1 MQIETLWNTLSKHLP
16 VDEIMNGDN
25 PNFIIR
31 PPIGSVKVCVGDYGS
46 GIDDDFKR
54 TKADTFSSVVV
65 LSRHFVTKPIY
76 TIEVSHICKDNTYTL
91 KTTADHTCAIK
102 NRVLWDEMCK
112 KIENHEV
119 FTEEDFDKFSNKN
132 IIQFISARDI
142 KVGDIMPFHE
152 EPIDMLDTNEFSSDT
167 AIDKIPF
174 KYYCCDGNATV
185 TSVSCDDNVDGC
197 WVYDLEVE
205 SGRHVYY
212 ANNILVHNSQFIN
225 LAPITKMKCR
235 EHGISENTTFA
246 DLPEAVRQSVIDD
259 TYHILDLV
267 NANVEQLI
275 NNGCHTTQ
283 GNVLRYAL
291 EYIAAEGFYFK
302 KKHYIVH
309 KILDEGKPTN
319 KFKYSGISVKKS
331 EIPEKMKTFL
341 KDVYESTMTT
351 NDWSEK
357 HYSKAVLDAYN
368 NFKSLDWNDL
378 AFYKKLRTAKD
389 AISTFESEKGAGA
402 HARAANIYNGL
413 LRHLG
418 LGGKYPEIGQ
428 GDEMRY
434 AYIRPTNIYGI
445 DVIGFKERIPDEF
458 RSMFT
463 VDYEKMFKIIF
474 TNSLEN
480 YVSIMN
486 YTTENPSKQTED
498 PSFDIF

>member
-1 MQIETLWNTLSKHLP
+1 
-16 VDEIMNGDN
+16 
-25 PNFIIR
+25 
-31 PPIGSVKVCVGDYGS
+31 
-46 GIDDDFKR
+46 
-54 TKADTFSSVVV
+54 
-65 LSRHFVTKPIY
+65 
-76 TIEVSHICKDNTYTL
+76 
-91 KTTADHTCAIK
+91 
-102 NRVLWDEMCK
+102 
-112 KIENHEV
+112 
-119 FTEEDFDKFSNKN
+119 
-132 IIQFISARDI
+132 
-142 KVGDIMPFHE
+142 
-152 EPIDMLDTNEFSSDT
+152 
-167 AIDKIPF
+167 
-174 KYYCCDGNATV
+174 
-185 TSVSCDDNVDGC
+185 
-197 WVYDLEVE
+197 
-205 SGRHVYY
+205 
-212 ANNILVHNSQFIN
+212 
-225 LAPITKMKCR
+225 
-235 EHGISENTTFA
+235 
-246 DLPEAVRQSVIDD
+246 
-259 TYHILDLV
+259 
-267 NANVEQLI
+267 
-275 NNGCHTTQ
+275 
-283 GNVLRYAL
+283 
-291 EYIAAEGFYFK
+291 
-302 KKHYIVH
+302 
-309 KILDEGKPTN
+309 
-319 KFKYSGISVKKS
+319 VKKS

-351 NDWSEK
+351 NDWNEK
-357 HYSKAVLDAYN
+357 HYSKAVLDAYS

-434 AYIRPTNIYGI
+434 AYILPTNIYGI